1 MTCFE
6 QVEGTSDSFESLDSA
21 AESYLSE
28 LSSSAPDST
37 FWSHQTVITKLR
49 EWIPEPSSSEA
60 WLESHQLCRFVEYLA
75 ENTAQD
81 ITTICGHMNS
91 LINFQSFIHQEDPN
105 ILKAILLSEIKSSD
119 VIDYSEIDEHI
130 LGISTGADIQSLSD
144 RISSLVTYL
153 RERQFGTRVHV
164 YVELILDTC
173 SQAGCVRNL
182 ELENA
187 NSDNGTIV
195 ISIPETHLVSKAGLV
210 TQRVANISPETSE
223 ALEEFIAYERKKPT
237 EISDNPLLTTSH
249 GRASESTLRR
259 EVKQASERAE
269 EYPGVASPHTRHQT
283 SCVVPS
289 EIWQYSILQFLEGQ

>member
-28 LSSSAPDST
+28 LSSSVPDST
-37 FWSHQTVITKLR
+37 FWSHQTAVIKLG
-49 EWIPEPSSSEA
+49 EWVPESSFSEV
-60 WLESHQLCRFVEYLA
+60 WLEGHQLCRFIEDLTK
-75 ENTAQD
+75 NTTQD
-81 ITTICGHMNS
+81 ITTICGYINS
-91 LINFQSFIHQEDPN
+91 LINLQSFIHQEDPT
-105 ILKAILLSEIKSSD
+105 ILKARLLSRMRSSD
-119 VIDYSEIDEHI
+119 VIGDSEIDKRIH
-130 LGISTGADIQSLSD
+130 GISTGADIQNISD

-173 SQAGCVRNL
+173 SQPGCVRDL
-182 ELENA
+182 ELEDI
-187 NSDNGTIV
+187 NSDNNTVV

-210 TQRVANISPETSE
+210 TQRVTNISPETSE
-223 ALEEFIAYERKKPT
+223 ALEEFIAYERKEPT
-237 EISDNPLLTTSH
+237 EISDSPLLTTSH

-259 EVKQASERAE
+259 EVKQATESAE
-269 EYPGVASPHTRHQT
+269 EYPGVASPLTRHQT

-289 EIWQYSILQFLEGQ
+289 EIWQYSILQLLEGQ